1 VFAWPGIGRLTLDAV
16 AQRDYPVLMGIY
28 LVIAVSVTVATLVT
42 DLVYGLIDP
51 RVRVAF
57 VSH

>member
-1 VFAWPGIGRLTLDAV
+1 M

-28 LVIAVSVTVATLVT
+28 LVIAASVTVATLLT
-42 DLVYGLIDP
+42 DVVYGLIDP

-57 VSH
+57 VSRPNTVIH